1 MNPDRDNNL
10 LFTARKHWNSVS
22 RSSSKND
29 TVIEN
34 EVYPTIQ
41 PKTRLS
47 MRSSS
52 SKAFAV
58 SESVERKMKQWRLPV
73 RTPMMHITGYSS
85 ANKARSKQYFYL
97 YLTKYID
104 GYEILNKPRYW
115 SEKKIN
121 TVKENMISKFEVIS
135 SEKRTINIIPQCPRY
150 KLDSTRIEISSKE
163 IWSLKSKLI
172 FSIIKM
178 LMRNSLRRGFTTW
191 KSFDV
196 RQKVSMEQKSLI
208 NQIQ

>member
-97 YLTKYID
+97 YLTKYRWVWD
-104 GYEILNKPRYW
+104 FKQAEILIR
-115 SEKKIN
+115 
-121 TVKENMISKFEVIS
+121 KENKYSKRRYDFKVWSYFIREENNKYYS
-135 SEKRTINIIPQCPRY
+135 SM
-150 KLDSTRIEISSKE
+150 SK
-163 IWSLKSKLI
+163 
-172 FSIIKM
+172 
-178 LMRNSLRRGFTTW
+178 
-191 KSFDV
+191 V
-196 RQKVSMEQKSLI
+196 
-208 NQIQ
+208 